1 KNIGILL
8 GPQTLLDGRSALRL
22 AVSGSVAQPKFSG
35 ALNGEGLSITW
46 IDQGVTLKNGVV
58 RIAIANNRADFQKVE
73 FQGASG
79 ALRAT
84 GSVTLDRA
92 DTPLSVQIVADALE
106 LFARPDRQLSI
117 SGRATMANR
126 SGSAGGFAIDG
137 DFTVHRAFFN
147 LPSSPAPKLGEDVVI
162 VRADDPYRSAALE
175 SLRSK
180 DAPPKIHLF
189 QTRVGIDLG
198 KDFRFRGAG
207 ADLDLVGKITLS
219 NAAGAPLRAHGDLR
233 ARRGSTYEILSVKL
247 DVEKGYVSFNGPVDN
262 PALNILAMRR
272 NQEVEVG
279 LQVRGTTRAPRAQ
292 LVSEPN
298 VPDTEK
304 LSWLL
309 FRHGT
314 DKGATVGQQYAKN
327 AALAFLG
334 SMGGKQIAQRI
345 GLDELSI
352 SQSEIGLTDPQVI
365 TLAKALNR
373 HFILGYEEGLSSS
386 AHIFKVTWQFWRSW
400 SIIAHTGTVN
410 GVNLLFS
417 RRFD

>member
-1 KNIGILL
+1 MERACQSHGSTKASRWIAPIPRYRSRLL
-8 GPQTLLDGRSALRL
+8 PTRLNSSPGLTGNYRSPAARRWPTAAAAPAALRSM
-22 AVSGSVAQPKFSG
+22 AISPFT
-35 ALNGEGLSITW
+35 ALSLIC
-46 IDQGVTLKNGVV
+46 
-58 RIAIANNRADFQKVE
+58 R
-73 FQGASG
+73 
-79 ALRAT
+79 
-84 GSVTLDRA
+84 
-92 DTPLSVQIVADALE
+92 PVQRPSSARMSSLCARMIHIVARRLN
-106 LFARPDRQLSI
+106 LS
-117 SGRATMANR
+117 
-126 SGSAGGFAIDG
+126 
-137 DFTVHRAFFN
+137 
-147 LPSSPAPKLGEDVVI
+147 
-162 VRADDPYRSAALE
+162 DPRM
-175 SLRSK
+175 R
-180 DAPPKIHLF
+180 PPKS
-189 QTRVGIDLG
+189 
-198 KDFRFRGAG
+198 
-207 ADLDLVGKITLS
+207 TLS

-400 SIIAHTGTVN
+400 SIIAHT
-410 GVNLLFS
+410 
-417 RRFD
+417 

>member
-1 KNIGILL
+1 MERACQSHGSTKASRLKTGLCGLRLPITAPIFRKWSSRAQAALCARPAACRWIAPIPRYRSRLL
-8 GPQTLLDGRSALRL
+8 PTRLNSSPGLTGNYRSPAARRWPTAAAAPAALRSMAISPFTAL
-22 AVSGSVAQPKFSG
+22 SLICRPVQRPSSARMSSLCARMIHIVARRLNLSDPRMRPPKSTYF
-35 ALNGEGLSITW
+35 
-46 IDQGVTLKNGVV
+46 K
-58 RIAIANNRADFQKVE
+58 R
-73 FQGASG
+73 ASG
-79 ALRAT
+79 LIWAKT
-84 GSVTLDRA
+84 FV
-92 DTPLSVQIVADALE
+92 
-106 LFARPDRQLSI
+106 
-117 SGRATMANR
+117 
-126 SGSAGGFAIDG
+126 
-137 DFTVHRAFFN
+137 
-147 LPSSPAPKLGEDVVI
+147 
-162 VRADDPYRSAALE
+162 SAA
-175 SLRSK
+175 
-180 DAPPKIHLF
+180 
-189 QTRVGIDLG
+189 
-198 KDFRFRGAG
+198 
-207 ADLDLVGKITLS
+207 
-219 NAAGAPLRAHGDLR
+219 
-233 ARRGSTYEILSVKL
+233 
-247 DVEKGYVSFNGPVDN
+247 

-386 AHIFKVTWQFWRSW
+386 AHIFKVTWQFWRS
-400 SIIAHTGTVN
+400 
-410 GVNLLFS
+410 
-417 RRFD
+417 